1 MRAIMSLFIA
11 ASLSIAVQ
19 GAVAETDTTSL
30 TQIIA
35 DRSEDG
41 KSRDAARHPQQTLE
55 FFQLEPGLTV
65 AEALPGGGWYTNI
78 IANYLG
84 ADGAIY
90 GVNYADRMWPMF
102 SFATEEFT
110 AKRIASTGKFDSL
123 VKGLTDSGLKA
134 RGFTFSTVPSEL
146 SGTMDRFLLIRALHN
161 LNRFEAQAG
170 TRSQALAA
178 VRALLKDDGLV
189 GVVQHRAAESSPD
202 DWADGSSGYLKQSAV
217 IAMFTDAGFEL
228 VAQSEINANDKDQA
242 GPGDVVWR
250 LPPSFQ
256 GSDEGSEQRSAMN
269 AIGESDRMTL
279 LFRKQK

>member
-11 ASLSIAVQ
+11 ASLSITVQ
-19 GAVAETDTTSL
+19 GAVVETDTTSL

-35 DRSEDG
+35 DRSEDD

-123 VKGLTDSGLKA
+123 VKGFTDSGLKA

-242 GPGDVVWR
+242 GPGDMVWR

>member
-1 MRAIMSLFIA
+1 MRAIMTLLIA
-11 ASLSIAVQ
+11 ASLSIAAQ
-19 GAVAETDTTSL
+19 GAVADIDSAPL
-30 TQIIA
+30 AQIVA
-35 DRSEDG
+35 DRSAED
-41 KSRDAARHPQQTLE
+41 KSRDAARHPQKTLE

-65 AEALPGGGWYTNI
+65 AEALPGGGWYTKI
-78 IANYLG
+78 IASYLS
-84 ADGAIY
+84 ADGAVY

-102 SFATEEFT
+102 SFANEEFI
-110 AKRIASTGKFDSL
+110 AKRVASTGKFGSL
-123 VKGLTDSGLKA
+123 IKGFTDSGIKS

-146 SGTMDRFLLIRALHN
+146 TGTVDRFLIIRALHN

-178 VRALLKDDGLV
+178 VRALLKDNGLV

-202 DWADGSSGYLKQSAV
+202 DWADGSSGYLKESAV

-242 GPGDVVWR
+242 GLGDVVWR

-256 GSDEGSEQRSAMN
+256 GSDESSEQRSAMT

>member
-11 ASLSIAVQ
+11 ASLSIAAQ
-19 GAVAETDTTSL
+19 SAVADIETHSL

-35 DRSEDG
+35 DRSEED
-41 KSRDAARHPQQTLE
+41 KSRDAARHPRQTLE

-65 AEALPGGGWYTNI
+65 AEALPGGGWYTKI
-78 IANYLG
+78 IASYLS

-102 SFATEEFT
+102 SFATKEFIDE
-110 AKRIASTGKFDSL
+110 RIASARKFGSL
-123 VKGLTDSGLKA
+123 VKELTDNGVEA
-134 RGFTFSTVPSEL
+134 RGFTFSAVPSEL
-146 SGTMDRFLLIRALHN
+146 SGTVDRFLMIRALHN

-178 VRALLKDDGLV
+178 VRALLKDDGMV
-189 GVVQHRAAESSPD
+189 GVVQHRAAESRPD
-202 DWADGSSGYLKQSAV
+202 DWADGSGGYLKESAV

-228 VAQSEINANDKDQA
+228 IAQSEVNANAKDQA
-242 GPGDVVWR
+242 GPGDTVWR

-256 GSDEGSEQRSAMN
+256 GSDEGSEQRNVMS